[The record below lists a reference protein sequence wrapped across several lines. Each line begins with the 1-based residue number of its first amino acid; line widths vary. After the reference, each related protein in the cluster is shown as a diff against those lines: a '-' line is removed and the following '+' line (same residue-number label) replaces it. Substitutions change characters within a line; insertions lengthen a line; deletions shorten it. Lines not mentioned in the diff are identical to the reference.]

1 MRKARVEDWVTEHRR
16 RKWRWAGHVVRRE
29 DRRWATRL
37 LDWEPTG
44 GVRAVGRPVARWED
58 VIAKFMKDAA
68 VPWRELAR
76 DRDKW
81 SSLEADFV
89 VFAG

>member
-1 MRKARVEDWVTEHRR
+1 M
-16 RKWRWAGHVVRRE
+16 VRRE
-29 DRRWATRL
+29 DRSGATRL

-68 VPWRELAR
+68 VPWREVAG
-76 DRDKW
+76 DREEW
-81 SSLEADFV
+81 SSLEADLSFSLLK
-89 VFAG
+89 